1 MTKRKAATTK
11 GVHMYKVF
19 YRSIT
24 FFSFHI
30 FHDKGHTLYLET
42 DYARVTRNS
51 CIGIRIHQLVN
62 YTHVIIN
69 VLAKGLLCLIN
80 IYETGNI
87 QCVMLHFCP

>member
-1 MTKRKAATTK
+1 MTKRKAARTK

-24 FFSFHI
+24 LFSFHI

-42 DYARVTRNS
+42 DYAGVTRNS
-51 CIGIRIHQLVN
+51 CIGISIHQLVN